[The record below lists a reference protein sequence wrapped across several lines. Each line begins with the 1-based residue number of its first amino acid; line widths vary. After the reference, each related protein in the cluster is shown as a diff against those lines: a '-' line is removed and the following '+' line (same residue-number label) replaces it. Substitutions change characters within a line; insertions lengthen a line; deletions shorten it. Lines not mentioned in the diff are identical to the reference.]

1 MHKKVYQGPADR
13 LRRAERLK
21 TLQIDRVVELCLK
34 DRDIHS
40 VLDAGT
46 GSGVF
51 AEAFYQRGLKIAG
64 IDINPKMIETA
75 RQHVPECEFKAG
87 ELERLPYEDNRF
99 DLVFCAH
106 ALHEADSLEKA
117 LSEAKRVSSK
127 YVAALEW
134 QFKITKHGPPLWHRI
149 KVGRLQRVAKKLGFI
164 NVDVKQIRHQNLFLL
179 TI

>member
-1 MHKKVYQGPADR
+1 MHNKVYKGSTDR
-13 LRRAERLK
+13 LRGAERLEI
-21 TLQIDRVVELCLK
+21 LQVDRVVDLCLK

-51 AEAFYQRGLKIAG
+51 AEAFHHRGLKIAG
-64 IDINPKMIETA
+64 IDINPQMIEAA
-75 RQHVPECEFKAG
+75 RQHIPEGEFKVG
-87 ELERLPYEDNRF
+87 ELERLLYEINSF
-99 DLVFCAH
+99 DLVFYAH

-117 LSEAKRVSSK
+117 LSEAKRVASK

-149 KVGRLQRVAKKLGFI
+149 KVGRLRRVAKKLGFI
-164 NVDVKQIRHQNLFLL
+164 NVDVESIGRQNLFLL

>member
-13 LRRAERLK
+13 LRRAERLE
-21 TLQIDRVVELCLK
+21 TLQVDRVVDLCLR
-34 DRDIHS
+34 DRDIRS

-51 AEAFYQRGLKIAG
+51 AEAFHRRGLKIAG
-64 IDINPKMIETA
+64 IDINPQMIEAA
-75 RQHVPECEFKAG
+75 RQHVPEGEFKVG
-87 ELERLPYEDNRF
+87 ELEQLPYEVNRF
-99 DLVFCAH
+99 DLVFYAH
-106 ALHEADSLEKA
+106 ALHEADGLEKA
-117 LSEAKRVSSK
+117 LSEAKRVASK

-149 KVGRLQRVAKKLGFI
+149 KVGRLRRIAKKLGFV
-164 NVDVKQIRHQNLFLL
+164 NVEVKQVGCQNLFLL

>member
-13 LRRAERLK
+13 LRRAERLEN
-21 TLQIDRVVELCLK
+21 LQVDRVVELCLK
-34 DRDIHS
+34 DRDIYS

-64 IDINPKMIETA
+64 IDINPQMIEAA
-75 RQHVPECEFKAG
+75 RQYVPECEFKTG
-87 ELERLPYEDNRF
+87 ELERLPYEANSF
-99 DLVFCAH
+99 DMVFYAH

-117 LSEAKRVSSK
+117 LSEAKRVASK

-149 KVGRLQRVAKKLGFI
+149 RVGRLRRIAKKLGFV
-164 NVDVKQIRHQNLFLL
+164 NVEVKQVGCQNLFLL